1 MTLTFSL
8 LVQADQALW
17 RDAAAAWRR
26 LHRRVDGHTDELVTQ
41 TAGVRGAWTGGTAAP
56 SATATLERLTA
67 SVADCCDPLL
77 EADQLL
83 SEHAERV
90 RRLRSRLAAIIAG
103 TRGTPVRVA
112 VDGRVSVDFAGAK
125 PDPGELEFARR
136 VSAQIQATVQ
146 SADEVDVQIA
156 RRLDLLAQAV
166 AAAAPQSS
174 AVPIPAGGG
183 PMAVT
188 RWWSELTEAQRRW
201 LLVHRPQELGRLD
214 GVPAAVRDRA
224 NRRCLDELMARLRE
238 ELSATPAGPAHT
250 RTAERLANLHSLDQ
264 RLEHAQPRMYL
275 LGLDGDGD
283 GDGRAIVAFGNPDV
297 SNHIATYV
305 PGVGASLDRL
315 GGELDRAAT
324 LQARATTVDGTAST
338 STIMWLG
345 YDAPDFGGAA
355 LERAAS
361 DARCELTDF
370 QAGLVATHQGE
381 LGQQTLV
388 GHSYGSLVIGVA
400 ERDGTVSADDIIALG
415 SPGMGV
421 DRADQLRD
429 PAQVWASTARNDVI
443 LLAPSPGETA
453 LGLGL
458 GPAAVVAGS
467 VSDAVT
473 RMNAD
478 LWHGVDPSSAQFGGQ
493 VFSSAVGTDPFDAH
507 ASYFDDGNPALQTM
521 AEIVVG
527 RR

>member
-17 RDAAAAWRR
+17 HDAAAAWRR
-26 LHRRVDGHTDELVTQ
+26 LYRRVDGDTDELIMQ
-41 TAGVRGAWTGGTAAP
+41 TAGVRSAWTGGTAAP
-56 SATATLERLTA
+56 AATAKLERLAA
-67 SVADCCDPLL
+67 SVADCRDPLL
-77 EADQLL
+77 EADQVL
-83 SEHAERV
+83 SEHAERI
-90 RRLRSRLAAIIAG
+90 RRLRARLAAIIAT

-112 VDGRVSVDFAGAK
+112 VDGVVSVDYTGSK
-125 PDPGELEFARR
+125 PDPGEVAFARR
-136 VSAQIQATVQ
+136 VAVQIEATVR
-146 SADEVDVQIA
+146 SADEIDSQTA
-156 RRLDLLAQAV
+156 RRLDQLAQVIAT
-166 AAAAPQSS
+166 AAAPTG
-174 AVPIPAGGG
+174 AVAIPAGGG
-183 PMAVT
+183 PAAVA
-188 RWWSELTEAQRRW
+188 RWWSGLTDAQRRW
-201 LLVHRPQELGRLD
+201 LISHRPQQLGRLD

-224 NRRCLDELMARLRE
+224 NRQRLDELMARLRDRI
-238 ELSATPAGPAHT
+238 ATTPAGHG
-250 RTAERLANLHSLDQ
+250 RTQATERLANLHSLQQ
-264 RLEHAQPRMYL
+264 RLEHAQPRAYL
-275 LGLDGDGD
+275 LGLDGTD
-283 GDGRAIVAFGNPDV
+283 DGRAIVAFGNPDV
-297 SNHIATYV
+297 SDHIATYV

-324 LQARATTVDGTAST
+324 LQGRATTVDGAAST

-355 LERAAS
+355 LERAAG
-361 DARCELTDF
+361 DARAGLTDF

-400 ERDGTVSADDIIALG
+400 ERDGAVVADDIIALG

-429 PAQVWASTARNDVI
+429 PTQVWASTARNDVI

-453 LGLGL
+453 LGIGL
-458 GPAAVVAGS
+458 GPASVVAGS
-467 VSDAVT
+467 FSDAVT

-478 LWHGVDPSSAQFGGQ
+478 LWHGVDPSSGQFGGQ